1 MNRKLTYNV
10 FLAQQK
16 DDRSNYEIY
25 LAGKESGV
33 IITKHDIMKI
43 LSAVQYSDFEKGT
56 LIFELSKTIIDPY
69 LKNQL
74 PPDPRKRWRIQ

>member
-16 DDRSNYEIY
+16 DDRTTYEIY
-25 LAGKESGV
+25 LAGKESGI
-33 IITKHDIMKI
+33 IITKHDIMII

-56 LIFELSKTIIDPY
+56 LIFEINKKTIDPY
-69 LKNQL
+69 LKKQL
-74 PPDPRKRWRIQ
+74 PPDPRKRWKVQ